1 MRTAFSVLLVMSSIL
16 MASEFV
22 IGEQTQPGSD
32 PFCGS

>member
-1 MRTAFSVLLVMSSIL
+1 MKYTIPVLLAISSL
-16 MASEFV
+16 LLASEFV